1 MMNIRLKSMLLC
13 GAASIGFGWALA
25 PAVAVADESAPVAA
39 AIVDAGQLTG
49 VVTDAERGGYLIGAE
64 VRIDGHGEV
73 AVTDREGRFTFQRAP
88 IGRHTVTIHY
98 IGRVTHRME
107 VSVAADAVTSVS
119 AALAMD
125 VGAAS
130 VADVV
135 VVGRRPQA
143 ESEAA
148 ALQIQRSSTAL
159 VNVVSADAIGHFPDQ
174 NIAAALGRLPG
185 VAVERDQG
193 QERSI
198 SLRGAPSRW
207 STISFDGVNVIAP
220 GGKSARTDTIPAAIA
235 KTVAVRKAVTAAMSG
250 ETLAGNIDITTR
262 GAFDYPD
269 LAASL
274 NLGYGYNDL
283 GGRSQYDVGGFI
295 ADTFADGRF
304 GVALSASRYERNMI
318 TDNFETDWEV
328 ASEDREP
335 GAETRTWADAHQ
347 NKLYRLTRSNT
358 AYAGR
363 FDYRP
368 SDEHRFFFSSIY
380 TEFTDDEMRN
390 AHEFDLD
397 DSALR
402 TDGAAVTRGYAD
414 VRAGNTAVQGTIYG
428 VELDSTLN
436 VNHTKESIFTNTL
449 GGEQRF
455 GDWGVSWRLNYTQ
468 SKAEGGPSF
477 NSSWRSPRP
486 GGTVDYSLRPTVVY
500 DFTNREQHGVQLFE
514 TIVNPDGTFSRG
526 ASKRSLDPQDYEFVY
541 LRSTTRL
548 QDSRSYSARVDVTRD
563 LTLFGRSTE
572 LQFGAQYDDR
582 SKEDTRQTLEIVP
595 AMLKAAGVAFP
606 SPADFAINDPYKGD
620 LPLGYAF
627 RYFSE
632 SGAKAIWNDLHGRG
646 LSRVQANT
654 SETNNYKVSEKVLA
668 GYAMAT
674 TYFDWGNIL
683 FGVRA
688 ERVENEGEALVN
700 KGSGFEQVRVG
711 DDNIVVLPSAHLNW
725 DISDQL
731 KLRLSANTGAA
742 RPDFSLLRPN
752 YSVSDENEIISG
764 GNPSAGPEKAVGV
777 DAYLEW
783 YLPTGAF
790 FSVGAYYK
798 HLSDVL
804 FSIEYPRFDSD
815 VLNQPGLDRSEYAY
829 ATTDNGGSGYL
840 GGFEIA
846 ASQTLE
852 PFADRLGLPDW
863 ASGFGVRG
871 NLTLNTSE
879 TETPD
884 GRKVPLPG
892 ASDLIYNAALSYER
906 YGLSTSLSWQYRT
919 EWLDSLGDG
928 DILGDGYWDEVGRL
942 DFRASYAFNDN
953 AEIYFDANN
962 LLNEPGI
969 RYQGETWRVS
979 EYERFGARYMIGLR
993 LNF

>member
-1 MMNIRLKSMLLC
+1 MFFNNNIRLKLLC
-13 GAASIGFGWALA
+13 GAACVGLGVVAA
-25 PAVAVADESAPVAA
+25 PSASRADEAIANLVAA
-39 AIVDAGQLTG
+39 EAGQIAGTI
-49 VVTDAERGGYLIGAE
+49 TDAYRGGYLVGAE
-64 VRIDGHGEV
+64 VRIEGHGQV
-73 AVTDREGRFTFQRAP
+73 AVSDREGRFILPRAP
-88 IGRHTVTIHY
+88 IGRRTLVVTY
-98 IGRVTHRME
+98 VGRVTQRVE
-107 VSVAADAVTSVS
+107 VDVVAGAVATTSVALPIDF
-119 AALAMD
+119 
-125 VGAAS
+125 GAAS

-198 SLRGAPSRW
+198 SLRGAPPRW

-235 KTVAVRKAVTAAMSG
+235 KSVIVRKAVTAAMSG
-250 ETLAGNIDITTR
+250 ETLAGNIDISTR

-269 LAASL
+269 RAVSL
-274 NLGYGYNDL
+274 NLGYGYNEL
-283 GGRSQYDVGGFI
+283 GGGSQYDVGGFI

-335 GAETRTWADAHQ
+335 GSETRTWADAHQ

-368 SDEHRFFFSSIY
+368 SSEHRFFLSSIY

-397 DSALR
+397 DGAVR
-402 TDGAAVTRGYAD
+402 TDRAALTRGYAD
-414 VRAGNTAVQGTIYG
+414 VRGGNTSLQGTIYG

-436 VNHTKESIFTNTL
+436 LNHTLESIFTNTL
-449 GGEQRF
+449 GGDQRF

-468 SKAEGGPSF
+468 SRAEAGPSF
-477 NSSWRSPRP
+477 NSAWRSPRP
-486 GGTVDYSLRPTVVY
+486 GGAVDYSLRPTVVY
-500 DFTNREQHGVQLFE
+500 DFTNRELHGVQLFE

-548 QDSRSYSARVDVTRD
+548 QDSQSYSARLDLSRD

-572 LQFGAQYDDR
+572 LQFGGQYDDR
-582 SKEDTRQTLEIVP
+582 TKEDTRQTLEIVP
-595 AMLKAAGVAFP
+595 AALTAAQIPFP

-632 SGAKAIWNDLHGRG
+632 SGAKALWRDLYDRG
-646 LSRVQANT
+646 LSRIQANT
-654 SETNNYKVSEKVLA
+654 SETNNYKVSESVLA

-683 FGVRA
+683 VGVRA

-700 KGSGFEQVRVG
+700 KGAGFEPVRVS
-711 DDNIVVLPSAHLNW
+711 DDNLVILPSAHLNW
-725 DISDQL
+725 DITDQL

-742 RPDFSLLRPN
+742 RPDFTLLRPN
-752 YSVSDENEIISG
+752 YNVSDEDEVVSG

-783 YLPTGAF
+783 YLPSGSF

-798 HLSDVL
+798 HLNDVL
-804 FSIEYPRFDSD
+804 FSVVYPRFGSD
-815 VLNQPGLDRSEYAY
+815 ALNQAGVDRSEYAY

-840 GGFEIA
+840 RGFEVA
-846 ASQTLE
+846 FSQTME

-863 ASGFGVRG
+863 AAGFGVRG
-871 NLTLNTSE
+871 NLTLNSTE
-879 TETPD
+879 TESPD

-906 YGLSTSLSWQYRT
+906 YGFSTRLSWQYRT
-919 EWLDSLGDG
+919 EWLDSVGDG

-942 DFRASYAFNDN
+942 DFKASYAFNDN

-969 RYQGETWRVS
+969 RYEGEAYRVS
-979 EYERFGARYMIGLR
+979 EYEQFGARYMVGLR